1 MPRFGFTTGSC
12 SAAAAKAATYMLL
25 TGKLVNKISID
36 TPKGIRYDAE
46 ILDISRQEKSVSCCV
61 IKDGGDDPDITT
73 GAHVYAEVTLYNKAK
88 KNTATSG
95 IQIGESEKCADY
107 EVIIDGGVGVGRVTK
122 PGLDQPVGN
131 AAINSVPR
139 KMIRDEVI
147 EVMKLCDYR
156 GGLKIVISIPEG
168 ESLAKKTFNPR
179 LGIVGGISVLGTSG
193 IVEPMSSEA
202 LLATID
208 VELNQKRALGW
219 KYVPIS
225 PGNYGLDYMKRT
237 YDFDLDVSVKCSNF
251 IGDTI
256 DMVVSKGFS
265 AMLFTGHIGKLV
277 KIAGGMMNT
286 HSKYGDN
293 RMAVLADCLR
303 AVGELQG
310 VDVTDVI
317 KRVNDCVVTEDA
329 VNILEQAGYRD
340 EVMALIMD
348 RIMSQLEDRAGRG
361 IHVECIMYSNSH
373 GLLAKSKGADEL
385 LLMIKEH
392 CL

>member
-25 TGKLVNKISID
+25 TGKLINKIIID

-46 ILDISRQEKSVSCCV
+46 ILDITRAEKSVSCCV

-73 GAHVYAEVTLYNKAK
+73 GAHVYAEVTFYNRDEKDV
-88 KNTATSG
+88 SVDG
-95 IQIGESEKCADY
+95 MSFGEIEHILDY
-107 EVIIDGGVGVGRVTK
+107 AVFIEGGVGVGRVTK

-139 KMIRDEVI
+139 RMITDEVT
-147 EVMKLCDYR
+147 EVMRLCDYR
-156 GGLKIVISIPEG
+156 GGIKVTISIPEG
-168 ESLAKKTFNPR
+168 ESLAEKTFNPR

-208 VELNQKRALGW
+208 VELNQKKALGW

-251 IGDTI
+251 VGDTI
-256 DMVVSKGFS
+256 DMVIAKGFS
-265 AMLFTGHIGKLV
+265 SMLFTGHIGKLV

-286 HSKYGDN
+286 HSKFGDN
-293 RMAVLADCLR
+293 RMEVLADCLKV
-303 AVGELQG
+303 VGEAQG
-310 VDVTDVI
+310 IDVSEVI
-317 KRVNDCVVTEDA
+317 KKVTDCVVTEDA

-340 EVMALIMD
+340 AVMALVMD
-348 RIMSQLEDRAGRG
+348 RIMSQLEDRAEK
-361 IHVECIMYSNSH
+361 ILHIECIMYSNSH
-373 GLLAKSKGADEL
+373 GLLAKSKRADAL
-385 LLMIKEH
+385 LQEIKEQ
-392 CL
+392 CM